1 LWETYPIEIKFCP
14 NMDVFLGAIDTTR
27 ESNDVHYIRNV
38 LFGYIEIVGMDSI
51 VQICTNYIL
60 NMSDMTF

>member
-1 LWETYPIEIKFCP
+1 
-14 NMDVFLGAIDTTR
+14 MDVFLGAIDTTR